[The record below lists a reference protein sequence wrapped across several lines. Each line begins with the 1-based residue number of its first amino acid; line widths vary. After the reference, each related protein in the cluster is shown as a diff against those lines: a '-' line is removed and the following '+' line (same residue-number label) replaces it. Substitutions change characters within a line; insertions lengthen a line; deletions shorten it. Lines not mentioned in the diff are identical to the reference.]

1 LPPRLS
7 LPDSGAAG
15 RVGAALLP
23 LALSLWL
30 CALAAPARGEVRVAA
45 SVAPIANLAEQ
56 LAGDS
61 IRVVALFPP
70 GAAPRGEGDPDGD
83 ALRETAGSLL
93 YFKVGSGLE
102 GRADTLA
109 VQAAGPGVVVVDLT
123 EGMDLIAP
131 SKPEETER
139 KIFTSALGLDEA
151 SAPKGGNPYFW
162 LDPLLAGEAVDRMA
176 AALGKTLP
184 GEKKALEGRRLL
196 LRERL
201 SALDGEIRERLAGVR
216 DRRLAAF
223 TGAGSYFA
231 RRYNLVEIPLT
242 GVRPGGGPGRQS
254 LKGTVSRIRSL
265 GVRAV
270 FTDPL
275 FPRRPAVSAA
285 ERAGVRL
292 LTLEPFGTGEHPGYM
307 DMMRHNLRTIEDGLR

>member
-1 LPPRLS
+1 MLPRLS
-7 LPDSGAAG
+7 LPDSGPAG
-15 RVGAALLP
+15 RVGASI
-23 LALSLWL
+23 LALTLWL
-30 CALAAPARGEVRVAA
+30 CAPSAAGGEQVRVAA
-45 SVAPIANLAEQ
+45 SIAPIADLLEQ

-61 IRVVALFPP
+61 VRVVTLFPP

-83 ALRETAGSLL
+83 ALREAAGSLM

-109 VQAAGPGVVVVDLT
+109 VQAAGPGVAVVDLT
-123 EGMDLIAP
+123 EGMEMIAP

-139 KIFTSALGLDEA
+139 KIFASALGLDEA
-151 SAPKGGNPYFW
+151 SAPKSGNPYFW

-176 AALGKTLP
+176 AALGRILP
-184 GEKKALEGRRLL
+184 GEKAALESRRLL
-196 LRERL
+196 LRARL
-201 SALDGEIRERLAGVR
+201 SELDSEIRERLADVR

-223 TGAGSYFA
+223 TGAAAYFA
-231 RRYNLVEIPLT
+231 RRYNLVEVPLA

-265 GVRAV
+265 GVRSV

-275 FPRRPAVSAA
+275 FPRSPAESAA

-292 LTLEPFGTGEHPGYM
+292 LTLEPFGAGESPGYM